1 MIRHRAPALILAFAL
16 SAVAGLG
23 CGGGDST
30 DGASGAS
37 AEAIAKVRAGD
48 YARDVNLR
56 ASDVPYF
63 EPKPD
68 EEEEDPKERRRQDRE
83 LLKCVGAKNPDDPL
97 AKVESPVYG
106 TESPGE
112 VLNVASSVEVVLGA
126 EEAARQLKLI
136 RSRRAERC
144 LQSVYVSAL
153 EEEESSTAEVRDAGV
168 TRMRFPAPEI
178 EDGFAY
184 RFTASVTVHAP
195 TSQLSAY
202 LPAAEPKPSQ
212 TLKVYVDILGFAV
225 GRVEVTLTAT
235 GIPAPVRKNLE
246 RNLLGVLHDRAS
258 EGRP

>member
-1 MIRHRAPALILAFAL
+1 MIRNRAPSLILAVAL
-16 SAVAGLG
+16 SAAVGLG

-37 AEAIAKVRAGD
+37 AEAIAKVRAAE

-68 EEEEDPKERRRQDRE
+68 EEEDPQERRRQDRE
-83 LLKCVGAKNPDDPL
+83 LLKCIGAKDPDDPV
-97 AKVESPVYG
+97 AKVESPTYG

-112 VLNVASSVEVVLGA
+112 VLNVASSVEVVLAA

-153 EEEESSTAEVRDAGV
+153 EEDESSTAEVRDAAV
-168 TRMRFPAPEI
+168 TRMRFPDPEI

-184 RFTASVTVHAP
+184 RFTATVTVHAP

-202 LPAAEPKPSQ
+202 RPAAETKASQ
-212 TLKVYVDILGFAV
+212 TLKAYVDILGFAV

-235 GIPAPVRKNLE
+235 GIPAPVSKNLE
-246 RNLLGVLHDRAS
+246 RNLLGLLHDRAS